1 MATSIIGTQQRAY
14 GIGQGLQP
22 IPPFTIVAQRAPT
35 TSDRANIGTFWI
47 YTVSNDCYV
56 LTSINNGISNWVSFN
71 QGGTGQ
77 FSSLVITT
85 GPNTIAGLT
94 TFNGNVVFNGNIT
107 QAAGV
112 TSLLQT
118 LITGSLSQ
126 DGGATLLNTDA
137 IAQTI
142 NIGTGAADKTVTLG
156 STNTTSTTTINSGS
170 GNINLNGTTVIS
182 KAGTVLQTNCTA
194 GGATSIQNIQLSD
207 DNSGVLY
214 STLKR
219 YTTGTITAGD
229 RLYLHLIQGQEGG
242 ADRLAAAIDSFSQT
256 VGAGIVSADI
266 GFSTT
271 NTAGAVA
278 RRLSI
283 SSQGQVNI
291 ETAGQTLA
299 VNGGGLTPFI
309 GNDQLA
315 AGTKAVANAD
325 IQLNYRVFITVVTP
339 TNAGLL
345 SVVVNAGV
353 GFTVTSANA
362 ADTSTFNY
370 FVVRQI

>member
-170 GNINLNGTTVIS
+170 GNITMN
-182 KAGTVLQTNCTA
+182 GTVLAPSQPSFNAFLQPGVINQTGNSGSPDILFNNVSQVGTA
-194 GGATSIQNIQLSD
+194 YNAATGEFTAPVTGRYLIGARVTVNNLSAPMSNGYLQIDKYPPVGAVPNVSEVCGLCNPVACMTATTSPDRYTFQGQTVLGMAVGERIKIHCVVKDGGA
-207 DNSGVLY
+207 
-214 STLKR
+214 
-219 YTTGTITAGD
+219 
-229 RLYLHLIQGQEGG
+229 
-242 ADRLAAAIDSFSQT
+242 
-256 VGAGIVSADI
+256 
-266 GFSTT
+266 
-271 NTAGAVA
+271 NTAGYSGAGE
-278 RRLSI
+278 RETLFY
-283 SSQGQVNI
+283 GQ
-291 ETAGQTLA
+291 
-299 VNGGGLTPFI
+299 
-309 GNDQLA
+309 
-315 AGTKAVANAD
+315 
-325 IQLNYRVFITVVTP
+325 
-339 TNAGLL
+339 LL
-345 SVVVNAGV
+345 S
-353 GFTVTSANA
+353 
-362 ADTSTFNY
+362 
-370 FVVRQI
+370 